1 VPPAGSQPLLCVCGH
16 PCDVALDHVVLSG
29 AQNVAACLTVSAS
42 EDVEISSPAAVV
54 FRAGQS
60 VSLGPSFRV
69 AANELVTFAIQIDE
83 SLFCE
88 ESEDG
93 DSDTWNGCADC
104 DDGDSDIHPEATE
117 VCNGEDDDCNGV
129 ADDVPLNTNPAC
141 PSATNLG
148 SIEGDTDPVTPLQVS
163 DIGEA
168 WYFFELSEGNT
179 SIGAEDLTARI
190 TLSSPPGVDYDLYVT
205 CSSCGSGISASSSQ
219 GPGLED
225 VLEVHVDDNAG
236 PDDTVFVIEVRY
248 SSGAG
253 CAPWSL
259 QVHGDTDAS
268 ADLTCN

>member
-1 VPPAGSQPLLCVCGH
+1 
-16 PCDVALDHVVLSG
+16 VALDHVVLSG
-29 AQNVAACLTVSAS
+29 AQNVEACLTVSAT

-54 FRAGQS
+54 FRAGHS

-83 SLFCE
+83 SLFCA

-104 DDGDSDIHPEATE
+104 DDGDSGIHPEATE

-141 PSATNLG
+141 PSATDLG
-148 SIEGDTDPVTPLQVS
+148 SIEGDTAPDTPLQAS
-163 DIGEA
+163 EIGEA
-168 WYFFELSEGNT
+168 WYLFELSEGN
-179 SIGAEDLTARI
+179 SIGAEDLTATI
-190 TLSSPPGVDYDLYVT
+190 TLSSPPGVDYDLSVT
-205 CSSCGSGISASSSQ
+205 CSSCGSVISASSSQ
-219 GPGLED
+219 GPGLAD
-225 VLEVHVDDNAG
+225 VVDVQVADTGG
-236 PDDTVFVIEVRY
+236 PDDTVFLIEVRY

-259 QVHGDTDAS
+259 QVHGDTDGS